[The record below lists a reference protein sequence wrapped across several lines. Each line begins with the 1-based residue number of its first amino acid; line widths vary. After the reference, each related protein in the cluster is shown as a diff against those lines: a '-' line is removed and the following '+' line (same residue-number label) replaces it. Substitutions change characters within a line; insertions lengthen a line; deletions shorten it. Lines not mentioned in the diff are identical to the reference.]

1 MREIIYFT
9 DFETTNSLLPVKDET
24 SGGREQP
31 NVYNYFC
38 NKFFS

>member
-9 DFETTNSLLPVKDET
+9 DFETANSLSPVKYET
-24 SGGREQP
+24 FGGREQP
-31 NVYNYFC
+31 NEHNHFC